1 MNRAV
6 YRIIGI
12 YTLIIS
18 IFFILGGIFI
28 PSEGSSTVFTTLSL
42 LFGVILFVVGTVL
55 YKMIYEVNLTNYK
68 KYKQDRL
75 IKQLKSIELNLVLYA
90 YSVCRLILGG

>member
-1 MNRAV
+1 MNGAV

-28 PSEGSSTVFTTLSL
+28 PSEGRSTVFTKLSL

-55 YKMIYEVNLTNYK
+55 YKIVKVE
-68 KYKQDRL
+68 
-75 IKQLKSIELNLVLYA
+75 E
-90 YSVCRLILGG
+90 

>member
-12 YTLIIS
+12 YILIIS

-28 PSEGSSTVFTTLSL
+28 PSEGSGTVLTTLFL

-55 YKMIYEVNLTNYK
+55 YKIVKVE
-68 KYKQDRL
+68 
-75 IKQLKSIELNLVLYA
+75 E
-90 YSVCRLILGG
+90 

>member
-28 PSEGSSTVFTTLSL
+28 PSEGSSTVLTTLSL
-42 LFGVILFVVGTVL
+42 LFGVILLIVGTVL
-55 YKMIYEVNLTNYK
+55 YKI
-68 KYKQDRL
+68 
-75 IKQLKSIELNLVLYA
+75 IKVEE
-90 YSVCRLILGG
+90 

>member
-1 MNRAV
+1 MNREA

-28 PSEGSSTVFTTLSL
+28 PSERGSTVFTTLSL
-42 LFGVILFVVGTVL
+42 LFGVILLIVGTVL
-55 YKMIYEVNLTNYK
+55 YKIVKVE
-68 KYKQDRL
+68 
-75 IKQLKSIELNLVLYA
+75 E
-90 YSVCRLILGG
+90 

>member
-12 YTLIIS
+12 YILIIS

-28 PSEGSSTVFTTLSL
+28 PSKGSSTVITTLSL
-42 LFGVILFVVGTVL
+42 LFGVILLIVGTVL
-55 YKMIYEVNLTNYK
+55 YKIVKVE
-68 KYKQDRL
+68 
-75 IKQLKSIELNLVLYA
+75 E
-90 YSVCRLILGG
+90 

>member
-28 PSEGSSTVFTTLSL
+28 PSEGSGTVLTTLFL

-55 YKMIYEVNLTNYK
+55 YKIVKVE
-68 KYKQDRL
+68 
-75 IKQLKSIELNLVLYA
+75 E
-90 YSVCRLILGG
+90 

>member
-6 YRIIGI
+6 CRIIGI

-28 PSEGSSTVFTTLSL
+28 PSEGSGTVLTTLSL
-42 LFGVILFVVGTVL
+42 LFGVILLIVGTVL
-55 YKMIYEVNLTNYK
+55 YKI
-68 KYKQDRL
+68 
-75 IKQLKSIELNLVLYA
+75 IKVEE
-90 YSVCRLILGG
+90 

>member
-1 MNRAV
+1 MNKAV

-28 PSEGSSTVFTTLSL
+28 PSEGSGTVLTALSL
-42 LFGVILFVVGTVL
+42 LFGVILLVVGTVL
-55 YKMIYEVNLTNYK
+55 YKIVKVE
-68 KYKQDRL
+68 
-75 IKQLKSIELNLVLYA
+75 E
-90 YSVCRLILGG
+90 

>member
-1 MNRAV
+1 MNKAV

-28 PSEGSSTVFTTLSL
+28 PSEGSDTVLTTLSL
-42 LFGVILFVVGTVL
+42 LFGVILLIVGTVL
-55 YKMIYEVNLTNYK
+55 YKIVKVE
-68 KYKQDRL
+68 
-75 IKQLKSIELNLVLYA
+75 E
-90 YSVCRLILGG
+90 

>member
-18 IFFILGGIFI
+18 IFFILSGIFI
-28 PSEGSSTVFTTLSL
+28 PSEGSSTVFTRLSL

-55 YKMIYEVNLTNYK
+55 YKIVKVE
-68 KYKQDRL
+68 
-75 IKQLKSIELNLVLYA
+75 E
-90 YSVCRLILGG
+90 

>member
-18 IFFILGGIFI
+18 IFFILSGIFI
-28 PSEGSSTVFTTLSL
+28 PSEGSGTVLTTLSL
-42 LFGVILFVVGTVL
+42 LFGVILLVVGTVL
-55 YKMIYEVNLTNYK
+55 YKIVKVE
-68 KYKQDRL
+68 
-75 IKQLKSIELNLVLYA
+75 E
-90 YSVCRLILGG
+90 

>member
-1 MNRAV
+1 MNSAV

-28 PSEGSSTVFTTLSL
+28 PSEGSSTVFKRLSL

-55 YKMIYEVNLTNYK
+55 YKVVKVE
-68 KYKQDRL
+68 
-75 IKQLKSIELNLVLYA
+75 E
-90 YSVCRLILGG
+90 YSVGLELLNPSD

>member
-1 MNRAV
+1 MNKAV

-28 PSEGSSTVFTTLSL
+28 PSKGSGTVLTTLFL
-42 LFGVILFVVGTVL
+42 LFGVILLIVGTVL
-55 YKMIYEVNLTNYK
+55 YKI
-68 KYKQDRL
+68 
-75 IKQLKSIELNLVLYA
+75 IKVEE
-90 YSVCRLILGG
+90 

>member
-28 PSEGSSTVFTTLSL
+28 PSEGSSTVLTTLFL

-55 YKMIYEVNLTNYK
+55 YKIVKVE
-68 KYKQDRL
+68 
-75 IKQLKSIELNLVLYA
+75 E
-90 YSVCRLILGG
+90 

>member
-28 PSEGSSTVFTTLSL
+28 PSEGGSTVLTTLSL

-55 YKMIYEVNLTNYK
+55 YKIVKVE
-68 KYKQDRL
+68 
-75 IKQLKSIELNLVLYA
+75 E
-90 YSVCRLILGG
+90 

>member
-28 PSEGSSTVFTTLSL
+28 PSEGSGTVHTTFSL
-42 LFGVILFVVGTVL
+42 LFGVILLIVGTVL
-55 YKMIYEVNLTNYK
+55 YKI
-68 KYKQDRL
+68 
-75 IKQLKSIELNLVLYA
+75 IKVEE
-90 YSVCRLILGG
+90 